1 MSRDTSRV
9 RHVRETLLSDNW
21 YTLKKYT
28 FELLRR
34 DGRWQEQSR
43 EAYDRGNGAVILLYN
58 RVKQTVVLIR
68 QFRFPVWINGHDGF
82 LIEAAAGLLDNASPE
97 ERIIAEAE
105 EETGFRV
112 TGIEPV
118 FTVYMSPGS
127 VTEKLYFFIAEYS
140 ADDRRG
146 EGGGLAAE
154 GEDIE
159 VLEWPLA
166 RALQAIREGEIV
178 DAKTIMLLQ
187 HLALTISSRLAP
199 DETRRD
205 NP

>member
-1 MSRDTSRV
+1 MHADAPRV
-9 RHVRETLLSDNW
+9 RHIRETLLSDNW

-58 RVKQTVVLIR
+58 REKQTVVLVR

-97 ERIIAEAE
+97 ERIVAEAE

-112 TGIEPV
+112 TRIERV
-118 FTVYMSPGS
+118 FTAYMSPGS

-140 ADDRRG
+140 ADDRRSD
-146 EGGGLAAE
+146 GGGLATE

-159 VLEWPLA
+159 VLEWPLEK
-166 RALQAIREGEIV
+166 ALQAIREGEIV

-187 HLALTISSRLAP
+187 HLALNRATLLG
-199 DETRRD
+199 
-205 NP
+205 

>member
-1 MSRDTSRV
+1 MQTHAPHV

-58 RVKQTVVLIR
+58 REKRTVVLTR
-68 QFRFPVWINGHDGF
+68 QFRFPVFTHGHDGY

-97 ERIIAEAE
+97 ARIVAEAE

-112 TGIEPV
+112 TRVEPV
-118 FTVYMSPGS
+118 FTVFMSPGS
-127 VTEKLYFFIAEYS
+127 VTEKLYFFIAEYQ

-146 EGGGLAAE
+146 DGGGLAAE

-159 VLEWPLA
+159 VLEWPLT
-166 RALQAIREGEIV
+166 RALQAIRDGEIM
-178 DAKTIMLLQ
+178 DAKT
-187 HLALTISSRLAP
+187 
-199 DETRRD
+199 
-205 NP
+205 

>member
-1 MSRDTSRV
+1 MHADAPRV
-9 RHVRETLLSDNW
+9 RHIRETLLSDNW

-58 RVKQTVVLIR
+58 REKQTVVLVR

-97 ERIIAEAE
+97 ARIVAEAE

-112 TGIEPV
+112 TRIEPV
-118 FTVYMSPGS
+118 FTAYMSPGS

-140 ADDRRG
+140 ADD
-146 EGGGLAAE
+146 GGLATE

-159 VLEWPLA
+159 VLEWPLEKA
-166 RALQAIREGEIV
+166 LRAIGEGEIV

-187 HLALTISSRLAP
+187 HLALNAATLLA
-199 DETRRD
+199 
-205 NP
+205 

>member
-1 MSRDTSRV
+1 MHADAPRV

-34 DGRWQEQSR
+34 DGRWQEQIR

-58 RVKQTVVLIR
+58 RHKQSVVLIR
-68 QFRFPVWINGHDGF
+68 QFRFPVWINGHNGF

-112 TGIEPV
+112 TRIEPI
-118 FTVYMSPGS
+118 FTAFMSPGS
-127 VTEKLYFFIAEYS
+127 VTENCTSLLPNTPRTIAV
-140 ADDRRG
+140 AMAAGWRRKERILKCWSG
-146 EGGGLAAE
+146 RWRGRYRPFAR
-154 GEDIE
+154 
-159 VLEWPLA
+159 VKSWMRKPLCCCSIW
-166 RALQAIREGEIV
+166 R
-178 DAKTIMLLQ
+178 
-187 HLALTISSRLAP
+187 
-199 DETRRD
+199 
-205 NP
+205 